1 MLTSFTKIL
10 ASSVKVLVGSRVV
23 GLSVVD
29 DVLVAVVG
37 KGVVGDVVVVVVLVV
52 EVVVEEVVVGGT
64 EVIEVLG
71 SVDSGVVELEVF
83 MSSFRPP
90 LDGVGLKLLLVTV
103 VSVSSFD
110 GVKIKGL
117 RGFHVSV
124 VVVDITVVSGISFL
138 SSGVLEKI
146 VDFSV
151 DVVVSVI
158 LLGNMVVS
166 GSIFGICVAG
176 G

>member
-1 MLTSFTKIL
+1 M
-10 ASSVKVLVGSRVV
+10 KVLVGSRVV

-37 KGVVGDVVVVVVLVV
+37 VGVVVDVVVVVVLVV
-52 EVVVEEVVVGGT
+52 EVVVEEVVEGGT

-71 SVDSGVVELEVF
+71 SVGSRVVELEVF

-124 VVVDITVVSGISFL
+124 VDITVVSGISFM

-166 GSIFGICVAG
+166 GSVFGICVAG